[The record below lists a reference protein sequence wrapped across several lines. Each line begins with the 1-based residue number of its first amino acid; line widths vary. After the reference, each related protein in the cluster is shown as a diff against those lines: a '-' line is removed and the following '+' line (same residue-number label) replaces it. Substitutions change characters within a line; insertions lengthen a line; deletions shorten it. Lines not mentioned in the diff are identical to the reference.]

1 MDIEEEYTKL
11 YRKREIV
18 RNYMKEIQD
27 ILHYYGNKH
36 NINIKYAKYIISTNP
51 DNSPQ
56 PAKGLLKEYYD
67 LLNNDF
73 EYTKEIRELAKQLWE
88 WLNESS
94 KQI

>member
-36 NINIKYAKYIISTNP
+36 NINIKYAKNIISINP

-88 WLNESS
+88 
-94 KQI
+94 